1 MNKRVYG
8 VIGIKSIMANWNA
21 DFSGYP
27 KTISTGEVFGSDKA
41 LKYPMKKMWENHG
54 EKVLYIKSLKIDE
67 GKKGEIKVRPKS
79 LKERYEEIFEV
90 EDLKKEKDNKKVL
103 TNLFNAIDVKNFG
116 ATFAEEGNNIG
127 ITGAVQISQG
137 FNKYEYTEAQEQQ
150 ILSPFRDGKA
160 KEKNKDGED
169 ASSTTLGTK
178 IVSNEAHYFYP
189 FTINPLTYKS
199 FVEMGVTNGYTE
211 EDYNKF
217 KEAALVSATAF
228 NTNSKVGCENEL
240 AIFVET
246 EEELYLP
253 DLAQYITFE
262 KEEKD
267 IITLGFDELLNSLGD
282 SISNIEIYYN
292 PYKTTIKSNIN
303 KAKYLNIFTRKE
315 V

>member
-41 LKYPMKKMWENHG
+41 LKFPMKKMWENEG
-54 EKVLYIKSLKIDE
+54 EKVLYIKSLKADK
-67 GKKGEIKVRPKS
+67 GKKDEVKVRPKS
-79 LKERYEEIFEV
+79 LKERYEEIFEI
-90 EDLKKEKDNKKVL
+90 EDLKKEKDSKQVL

-127 ITGAVQISQG
+127 ITGAVQIGQG
-137 FNKYEYTEAQEQQ
+137 FNKYEDTQAQEQQ
-150 ILSPFRDGKA
+150 ILSPFRDSKA
-160 KEKNKDGED
+160 KEKSKDGED

-189 FTINPLTYKS
+189 FSINPLVYKS
-199 FVEMGVTNGYTE
+199 YIDMGVTNGYTQ
-211 EDYNKF
+211 EDYKKF
-217 KEAALVSATAF
+217 KEVALVSATAF
-228 NTNSKVGCENEL
+228 NTNSKIGCENEF
-240 AIFVET
+240 AIFIET
-246 EEELYLP
+246 DNQLYLP

-282 SISNIEIYYN
+282 DILNVEIYYN
-292 PYKTTIKSNIN
+292 PNKLKINANIT

>member
-27 KTISTGEVFGSDKA
+27 KSISTGEVFGSDKA

-54 EKVLYIKSLKIDE
+54 EKVLYIKSLKIDDS
-67 GKKGEIKVRPKS
+67 KKSEIKVRPRS
-79 LKERYEEIFEV
+79 LKERYQQIFNV
-90 EDLKKEKDNKKVL
+90 EDLKKEKDSKNVL
-103 TNLFNAIDVKNFG
+103 TNLFKAIDVKNFG

-137 FNKYEYTEAQEQQ
+137 FNKYEFTEAHEQQ
-150 ILSPFRDGKA
+150 ILSPFIDAKA
-160 KEKNKDGED
+160 KEKSKDGEE

-189 FTINPLTYKS
+189 FSINPLAYKQ
-199 FVEMGVTNGYTE
+199 FIEMGVTEGYTE
-211 EDYNKF
+211 EDYKKF
-217 KEAALVSATAF
+217 KEVALVSATAF

-282 SISNIEIYYN
+282 SISNVEIYYN
-292 PYKTTIKSNIN
+292 PYKTTIKSNIE